1 MRQSILI
8 ATILSSLFSGL
19 SLAADPT
26 AMLDNYANQAR
37 QQDPNFAGFSAERGK
52 ALYGR
57 EELRD
62 GKNMSCT
69 TCHGEDPMK
78 AGKTLT
84 FRKIDPLAPSA
95 APARFTDVKKVEKWF
110 RRNCNDVFGR
120 ECSAREKG
128 DFISWISNLK

>member
-26 AMLDNYANQAR
+26 ALLDNFATQAR
-37 QQDPNFAGFSAERGK
+37 QQDPNFAGFSGERGK
-52 ALYGR
+52 ALYWR

-62 GKNMSCT
+62 DKTMSCT

-78 AGKTLT
+78 AGRTLT

-120 ECSAREKG
+120 ECSAQEKG